1 MVCPTWNLSSVDDML
16 MLDYAF
22 HQHNMYTYLA
32 PLLTAQKPIFINQ
45 WGVVHG
51 VTEEQGRYDYM
62 SDMAALMEE
71 LNIGWTWWVFRGG
84 GGDTWATGLK

>member
-1 MVCPTWNLSSVDDML
+1 MPVREENNV
-16 MLDYAF
+16 
-22 HQHNMYTYLA
+22 
-32 PLLTAQKPIFINQ
+32 PIFINQ

-84 GGDTWATGLK
+84 GGDTWAHGSFEFVYQHTDGSLEVDDLAVAAVSPYM